1 MLYILYKYTL
11 YIYVYY
17 TDIQIQSRNCK
28 YVILRRRRFIWFAR
42 QKKIQIQNKLNK
54 RQGSP
59 NRNHKACINLGY
71 PMFHAYI
78 SYLQVIM
85 ARQRLEIIE
94 KIGQNELNVLGN
106 IKVIYNQ
113 KK

>member
-1 MLYILYKYTL
+1 MEHCC
-11 YIYVYY
+11 
-17 TDIQIQSRNCK
+17 IQWIAVHPWCHLHKAESSPHRH
-28 YVILRRRRFIWFAR
+28 YEEEEDLFGLPEE
-42 QKKIQIQNKLNK
+42 KKHNKLNK

-85 ARQRLEIIE
+85 ARQRLEIID
-94 KIGQNELNVLGN
+94 KIRQNKLNVLGN